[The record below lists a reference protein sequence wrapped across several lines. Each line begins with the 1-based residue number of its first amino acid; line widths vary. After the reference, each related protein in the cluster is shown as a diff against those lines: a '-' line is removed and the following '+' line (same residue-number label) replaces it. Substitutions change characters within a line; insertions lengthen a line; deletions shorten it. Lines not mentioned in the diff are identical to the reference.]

1 MNELTKMMQQ
11 MENNS
16 KTLENRLNEYRG
28 LTSQAARAQGA
39 LKRCYRDYTN
49 AISDLEEIHS
59 EIVNDYEAWQASPTA
74 AEIQAIFNTFE
85 PTPTPQH

>member
-11 MENNS
+11 MVSNS

-28 LTSQAARAQGA
+28 KTEQANRAQGA

-49 AISDLEEIHS
+49 AINDLKEIHS

-74 AEIQAIFNTFE
+74 GEIQAIFNTFE
-85 PTPTPQH
+85 TTPTQQ